1 MKITQNQ
8 KQIFYL
14 KTIILIVALGFL
26 IPACDNQENEPVNDS
41 VQIDKILKSDSAI
54 ILKLISSYP
63 DFIDSVSN
71 NKVYFK
77 DKSTL
82 PFDNSL
88 EKLNFDDT
96 LNYASIKDQ
105 FYQVYS
111 IGPNYQIPI
120 ATNFDPGRIRND
132 DFFKKI
138 YGNTKIEVEHNLT
151 TVQWLPKKLGEKVSF
166 SKINNAAKQ
175 LQKVSNELDM
185 LPDSLLKYLE
195 SIGGTFIWKE
205 IAGTSRL
212 SAHSMGI
219 AIDINNH
226 NSNYWRNTKPNSK
239 GMYAYR
245 NRIPWEIVS
254 IFEKYGFIWGGKW
267 YHYDTMHF
275 EYRPELIKPRF

>member
-1 MKITQNQ
+1 MKIIQ
-8 KQIFYL
+8 KLNRILYIRTFM
-14 KTIILIVALGFL
+14 IIITLVFVVPG
-26 IPACDNQENEPVNDS
+26 CDNQENEPVKDR
-41 VQIDKILKSDSAI
+41 VQIIKNLKSDFVI
-54 ILKLISSYP
+54 IVKLIPSYS

-77 DKSTL
+77 DNSTL
-82 PFDNSL
+82 TFDNSTD
-88 EKLNFDDT
+88 KLSFDDT
-96 LNYASIKDQ
+96 LNFASIKDQ
-105 FYQVYS
+105 FCQIYS
-111 IGPNYQIPI
+111 IGKDYQIPI
-120 ATNFDPGRIRND
+120 PCNFDPGRIRND
-132 DFFKKI
+132 EFFKKI
-138 YGNTKIEVEHNLT
+138 YGKTKEEVEHNLT
-151 TVQWLPKKLGEKVSF
+151 TVQWLPNKLGVKVSF

-185 LPDSLLKYLE
+185 LPDSLLKYLQ

-205 IAGTSRL
+205 IAGTNRL
-212 SAHSMGI
+212 SAHSLGI

-226 NSNYWRNTKPNSK
+226 NSNYWRNTKTNSK

-275 EYRPELIKPRF
+275 EYRPELINP